1 MSSHQKSNKRTASA
15 SLTPQKQP
23 PKRIYV
29 KLKKTAD
36 VYVPVPSKT
45 LFPQASNTLPES
57 SSPDVSFSASQEGKR
72 AVVNAMNIFAQVV
85 FVYVLDQNV
94 QEAGPSTPVVVQ
106 KAKKKRQSPTMHVLK
121 SWIWQQVDWKSRKCN
136 HCISI
141 GRTDRKEL

>member
-1 MSSHQKSNKRTASA
+1 MPSHQKSNKRTASA

-57 SSPDVSFSASQEGKR
+57 SSPDVSFSASQEGKH

-94 QEAGPSTPVVVQ
+94 QEAGPSTPVVV
-106 KAKKKRQSPTMHVLK
+106 RLLCRSSTGMFSHTVPTVFSTVFVH
-121 SWIWQQVDWKSRKCN
+121 IFGG
-136 HCISI
+136 II
-141 GRTDRKEL
+141 